1 MENIA
6 EYLKQERS
14 QEWREEIRKSMKSKD
29 RTSKVRVHM
38 PEEDPIERAKSHIEV
53 NIGITDE
60 MAIEEAQRCLDCPDP
75 TCMQGCPVS
84 INIPKFIKYV
94 EKQEFAL
101 AARTLKETNA
111 LPAVCGRVCPQEK
124 QCEGSCILGIKGE
137 SVAIGNLERYL
148 GDFALHS
155 NVKQQFDIAENHIK
169 VGIVGS
175 GPAGLSCAASMR
187 KLGYSVD
194 IFEALHDF
202 GGVLKYGIPDFR
214 LPKDVVTDEIN
225 RLKDMGI
232 SLHKNMIIGKSLTID
247 QLLNEYDY
255 KAIFLGSGAG
265 LPSPLKVPGENYS
278 GVYYANEFL
287 TRVNLMKSHKSSSS
301 TPIKIGNNVAVVG
314 GGNVA
319 MDAARTAKRL
329 GAKNVFILYRRDMSA
344 LPARLEEIHH
354 AIEEDI
360 DFRLL
365 LNPVEFIGEEYIVKR
380 VKCEVMEL
388 GEADTSGR
396 RRPMPTGIF
405 KEFEIDSCIISIGQS
420 PNPILKDSTS
430 KLEVDKWGRIV
441 TNNHETSIPGVF
453 AGGDVVS
460 GAATVI
466 LAMGAG
472 KDAAKEMDKYI
483 KNVM

>member
-1 MENIA
+1 M
-6 EYLKQERS
+6 KQP
-14 QEWREEIRKSMKSKD
+14 
-29 RTSKVRVHM
+29 RTIM
-38 PEEDPIERAKSHIEV
+38 PVLDSTNRQTNFDEV
-53 NIGITDE
+53 AIGYSL
-60 MAIEEAQRCLDCPDP
+60 EEAILEASRCLDCKNPKCIDA
-75 TCMQGCPVS
+75 CPVRV
-84 INIPKFIKYV
+84 NIPEFIKRMINSDLNGAYN
-94 EKQEFAL
+94 
-101 AARTLKETNA
+101 TIYDDNI
-111 LPAVCGRVCPQEK
+111 LPSICGRDCPQEK

-247 QLLNEYDY
+247 QLLKEYDY